1 MKKANIWIE
10 VVCGNC
16 GGVVGMEYKNVAS
29 ITELKR
35 LTDKWI
41 HDEENGNLCPECQK
55 ELLGKK

>member
-16 GGVVGMEYKNVAS
+16 GGIVGMNYKNIAS
-29 ITELKR
+29 ITEIKR

-41 HDEENGNLCPECQK
+41 HDEKNGNLCPECQK